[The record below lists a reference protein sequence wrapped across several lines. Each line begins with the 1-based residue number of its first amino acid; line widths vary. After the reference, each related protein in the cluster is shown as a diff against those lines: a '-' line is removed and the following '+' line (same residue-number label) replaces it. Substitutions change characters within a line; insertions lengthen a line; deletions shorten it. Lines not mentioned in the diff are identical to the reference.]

1 MVVFFYQIKI
11 LLNLKGLNLQ
21 KPLNLVTIKKCK
33 KLPLLIKLNIC

>member
-21 KPLNLVTIKKCK
+21 KLSNLVTIKKYK